1 MADRILARPHGAARC
16 NLVLLVIAALA
27 ATSARPLPALAAQ
40 GAPPANVAG
49 NDADAPLS
57 PEARKVQNSVV
68 KVFTTVRYPDPYRP
82 WSKQAPNDITG
93 SGVVIEGK
101 RILTNAHVVLYS
113 SQVQVQGNQ
122 AGDKLVAHVVAIAP
136 DMDLALLQLDDES
149 FFKDHAPLAR
159 AKGLP
164 PVKENV
170 LVYGFPTGGETLSIT
185 KGIVSRIEFTA
196 YSPAT
201 SGLRMQIDAAI
212 NPGNSGGPAVVG
224 SQMTGLAFSRAG
236 GDTQNIGYIIPN
248 DEIELFLK
256 DVTNGRYDGKPV
268 LRESLQNLENLA
280 LRSFLKLDKSVHGV
294 IVSGTSQVAGA
305 SSLKKWDVITQ
316 VGDTPIDDQGMVSL
330 PPDLHVRFQYLVQK
344 VAHDGVV
351 PLTVVRAG
359 KVEKVQAQVSARFP
373 LLMPDLAGNYPP
385 YFIYGPVVFSK
396 ATAQYMSGFSNNANV
411 LVGLSYIGSRLVT
424 DRGRLADDEHGE
436 LVVISSPFFPDALAR
451 GYDNHGAYV
460 LKAVNGTPIRSL
472 RQLVEV
478 LRDLQDEFVVFEFD
492 HTGADSLV
500 LPRAEAVAATE
511 HILAD
516 NGVRALASDELLK
529 VWNAKP

>member
-1 MADRILARPHGAARC
+1 MVDLTLARLHGAAHRM
-16 NLVLLVIAALA
+16 LVLLALA
-27 ATSARPLPALAAQ
+27 ACVAAPLAAHAAQSARAGATPA
-40 GAPPANVAG
+40 G
-49 NDADAPLS
+49 DADSSLS

-82 WSKQAPNDITG
+82 WSKQAPSDITG
-93 SGVVIEGK
+93 SGVVVEGN
-101 RILTNAHVVLYS
+101 RILTNAHVVLYA

-122 AGDKLVAHVVAIAP
+122 AGDKLVAHVVAISP
-136 DMDLALLQLDDES
+136 DMDLALLQLDDGS

-159 AKGLP
+159 ARGLP

-196 YSPAT
+196 YSPST

-224 SQMTGLAFSRAG
+224 TQMTGLAFSRAG

-256 DVTNGRYDGKPV
+256 DIADGRNDGKPA

-280 LRSFLKLDKSVHGV
+280 LRSFLKLDRSVHGV
-294 IVSGTSQVAGA
+294 IVSGTGQVAGK
-305 SSLKKWDVITQ
+305 SSLRKWDVITQ

-344 VAHDGVV
+344 VAHDGLV
-351 PLTVVRAG
+351 PLTVMRAG
-359 KVEKVQAQVSARFP
+359 KVEKLQAQVGTRFP
-373 LLMPDLAGNYPP
+373 LLVPDLAGDYPP

-396 ATAQYMSGFSNNANV
+396 ATAQYMAGFSNNANV
-411 LVGLSYIGSRLVT
+411 LVGLSYIGSRLAT
-424 DRGRLADDEHGE
+424 DRGRLADDVHSE
-436 LVVISSPFFPDALAR
+436 LVVISSPFFPDPLAR

-460 LKAVNGTPIRSL
+460 VKAVNGTRIGSL

-478 LRDLQDEFVVFEFD
+478 LRDLKDEFVVIDFD
-492 HTGADSLV
+492 HVGADSLV
-500 LPRAEAVAATE
+500 LPRAETVAATE
-511 HILAD
+511 RILAD
-516 NGVRALASDELLK
+516 NGVRAQASDELLK
-529 VWNAKP
+529 VWVAKP